1 MVRRERQPGCACP
14 AEPTGAAEQGRSG
27 AHRSKRASVS
37 LHASLTKTIQRHA
50 RKTLQRCSCGPRA
63 HRAAHSRLF
72 CTADREAGKVPV
84 QLHIHAGPSAAAF
97 QAPVVCRLMYWTVW
111 SHRCHTTGPTE
122 RSSLR
127 RRCALRVD
135 LQQASA
141 TLYMM
146 TQRCGPRQASGPAQ
160 LRRPPQ
166 PIPQPSLTGAP

>member
-1 MVRRERQPGCACP
+1 MSCRAHRCCRAGALRRPSQQARISLAPRQPHQDDSASCK
-14 AEPTGAAEQGRSG
+14 EDLAALFLRP
-27 AHRSKRASVS
+27 HSVF
-37 LHASLTKTIQRHA
+37 R
-50 RKTLQRCSCGPRA
+50 RGPRA